1 MSHVYRKSY
10 THLYEMRMVRPVD
23 YGRAMSPTCADN
35 STHSSNIHLCLYCVP
50 QHTLWSQH
58 SAVSCEPQPEVKRS

>member
-35 STHSSNIHLCLYCVP
+35 STHSSNIHLLVLCTTTYSVVATFRCV
-50 QHTLWSQH
+50 L
-58 SAVSCEPQPEVKRS
+58 

>member
-23 YGRAMSPTCADN
+23 YGRAMSPYADVCGQLDAFFEH
-35 STHSSNIHLCLYCVP
+35 TPACTVYHNILCGRNIPLCP
-50 QHTLWSQH
+50 
-58 SAVSCEPQPEVKRS
+58 VSLSLR